1 MAVLEKACI
10 LLIFT
15 NIRLSMNMVRML
27 KMFKM
32 FDIENIYFELDPNLG
47 EDGIFTTTLTLTG
60 QKITV
65 TLIDFPGQEGN

>member
-1 MAVLEKACI
+1 MYFTYFYQHKIIDEYGKNFKCSKCLILKICI
-10 LLIFT
+10 
-15 NIRLSMNMVRML
+15 
-27 KMFKM
+27 
-32 FDIENIYFELDPNLG
+32 FELDPNLG